1 MSTQD
6 ALRSRTGE
14 DRNMK
19 VNNAVKGAAATG
31 GLALAACA
39 VCCAPLIAAPV
50 LGLLAAGGIGLA
62 VAGQVGIA
70 LLLGAGVAGYVWYR
84 RGQRK
89 LTAAS
94 SCGCGPATSCK
105 AGDMPANSS

>member
-1 MSTQD
+1 
-6 ALRSRTGE
+6 
-14 DRNMK
+14 MK

-62 VAGQVGIA
+62 VAGQIGIA
-70 LLLGAGVAGYVWYR
+70 VLLAVGVGGYVWYR
-84 RGQRK
+84 RRQRRQ
-89 LTAAS
+89 LAAA
-94 SCGCGPATSCK
+94 SCGCGPTSTYK
-105 AGDMPANSS
+105 TGDITASS